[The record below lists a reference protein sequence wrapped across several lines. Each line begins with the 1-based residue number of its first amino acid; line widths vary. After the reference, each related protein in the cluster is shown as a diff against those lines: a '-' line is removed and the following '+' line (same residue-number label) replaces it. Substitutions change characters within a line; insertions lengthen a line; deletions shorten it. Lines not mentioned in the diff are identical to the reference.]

1 MNFNFSVNETF
12 PESGC
17 SDFSV
22 VKSSSSI
29 HHNSHLGQNVHHH
42 QHMNGGS
49 NIHQQH
55 HLPHLQPY
63 NHHHNQQ
70 TLNRSPST
78 AFSVVKVNSDLLPVG
93 YSQVGSVGMVSGL
106 LQSRVSTVLDA
117 MGQASALAQDLRAP
131 ITSGSKLR
139 MQDEHTVYF
148 LIDRSCHPSGAVVG
162 LLKVGKK
169 NLFLVDGCGSQKQV
183 YPLCVLDFYV
193 HESRQR
199 LGCGRLLFEAM
210 LADKKVAHPRFLA
223 IDRPSPKLLGFLR
236 KHYSLTKVIHQV
248 NNYVIFEGFFTDR
261 PFDASP
267 GPKRARIYMG
277 KLQYV

>member
-1 MNFNFSVNETF
+1 MGSVNETF

-29 HHNSHLGQNVHHH
+29 HHNSHLGQ
-42 QHMNGGS
+42 HMNGGS

-63 NHHHNQQ
+63 NNHHNQQ

-148 LIDRSCHPSGAVVG
+148 LFDRSCHPSGAVVG

-183 YPLCVLDFYV
+183 
-193 HESRQR
+193 RQ
-199 LGCGRLLFEAM
+199 
-210 LADKKVAHPRFLA
+210 
-223 IDRPSPKLLGFLR
+223 
-236 KHYSLTKVIHQV
+236 
-248 NNYVIFEGFFTDR
+248 
-261 PFDASP
+261 
-267 GPKRARIYMG
+267 
-277 KLQYV
+277 